1 MATIRQIQYFSEVA
15 EEGSLRKAAERM
27 GVSQPTLSVQIT
39 ALEKDLGLTLFERS
53 RTSTRLTPS
62 GRELLPVARDLLRQ
76 HHDCL
81 LYTSP
86 SPRDVEE
93 SRMPSSA

>member
-1 MATIRQIQYFSEVA
+1 MHV
-15 EEGSLRKAAERM
+15 GS
-27 GVSQPTLSVQIT
+27 SIIT
-39 ALEKDLGLTLFERS
+39 KRFERS
-53 RTSTRLTPS
+53 NASTGQIATQAAQPKQRPSSSERISPARL
-62 GRELLPVARDLLRQ
+62 GI
-76 HHDCL
+76 CL

>member
-1 MATIRQIQYFSEVA
+1 MSISAPITSSNPQILVA
-15 EEGSLRKAAERM
+15 QDERILR
-27 GVSQPTLSVQIT
+27 
-39 ALEKDLGLTLFERS
+39 
-53 RTSTRLTPS
+53 
-62 GRELLPVARDLLRQ
+62 
-76 HHDCL
+76 CL

>member
-1 MATIRQIQYFSEVA
+1 MTAVPETYVFDTGPLRHFTLKGWLGVLKFLTAGHAVIPESVEQEIRDQQYQHPDLRQILDAEWIVVDRSED
-15 EEGSLRKAAERM
+15 
-27 GVSQPTLSVQIT
+27 
-39 ALEKDLGLTLFERS
+39 LEFL
-53 RTSTRLTPS
+53 
-62 GRELLPVARDLLRQ
+62 
-76 HHDCL
+76 CL

>member
-1 MATIRQIQYFSEVA
+1 MRQYLPLTEEEIREMLTEIGVKDIDDLFAPIPEEVR
-15 EEGSLRKAAERM
+15 LR
-27 GVSQPTLSVQIT
+27 S
-39 ALEKDLGLTLFERS
+39 
-53 RTSTRLTPS
+53 
-62 GRELLPVARDLLRQ
+62 
-76 HHDCL
+76 CL

>member
-1 MATIRQIQYFSEVA
+1 MGRMLVALAAQHPDLELRGAFEVDGHA
-15 EEGSLRKAAERM
+15 VIGEDAGAVA
-27 GVSQPTLSVQIT
+27 GIGP
-39 ALEKDLGLTLFERS
+39 LGI
-53 RTSTRLTPS
+53 
-62 GRELLPVARDLLRQ
+62 
-76 HHDCL
+76 CL

>member
-1 MATIRQIQYFSEVA
+1 MSLY
-15 EEGSLRKAAERM
+15 EEYLNEIETRKKQGLSAKPIDDGDLAAEIIAH
-27 GVSQPTLSVQIT
+27 V
-39 ALEKDLGLTLFERS
+39 KD
-53 RTSTRLTPS
+53 
-62 GRELLPVARDLLRQ
+62 ANNK

>member
-1 MATIRQIQYFSEVA
+1 MAKAVFGAGCFWGVEKKFSEV
-15 EEGSLRKAAERM
+15 K
-27 GVSQPTLSVQIT
+27 GV
-39 ALEKDLGLTLFERS
+39 
-53 RTSTRLTPS
+53 TSTEVGYSQGKNSKTS
-62 GRELLPVARDLLRQ
+62 YEEVCTGTTDHVEV
-76 HHDCL
+76 CL